1 MVELLNQWLPN
12 VMDRP
17 DVFIKSI
24 QETFI
29 MVGWSGAIS
38 FVVGLFLGVLI
49 TVTKPG
55 NILEHPL
62 VRSMEAYTPHGET
75 SCLRHSINVSYL
87 SYLYCRDHGW
97 QARAAARAGLLH
109 DLFLYDWHFHA
120 KETGNYFHGLT
131 HPRRAL
137 ENAQR
142 LFSLTDREKNIILR
156 HMWPLTITPPKY
168 REAYVIVMFDK
179 YCSLMETFHKP
190 VMELMEY
197 QELTADLKKG
207 FAAQ

>member
-1 MVELLNQWLPN
+1 MIYTYQGGTGRCLSPLSAVGKENMEEQKYEEYE
-12 VMDRP
+12 DR
-17 DVFIKSI
+17 FKGYTEFYACI
-24 QETFI
+24 QDL
-29 MVGWSGAIS
+29 V
-38 FVVGLFLGVLI
+38 
-49 TVTKPG
+49 
-55 NILEHPL
+55 EHPA
-62 VRSMEAYTPHGET
+62 VQSMKKYPHHADITCFEHCMNVAYYNYE
-75 SCLRHSINVSYL
+75 I
-87 SYLYCRDHGW
+87 CRILGLN
-97 QARAAARAGLLH
+97 AKAAARGGILH

-156 HMWPLTITPPKY
+156 HMWPLTVTPPKY

>member
-1 MVELLNQWLPN
+1 MIY
-12 VMDRP
+12 RS
-17 DVFIKSI
+17 K
-24 QETFI
+24 ET
-29 MVGWSGAIS
+29 VCS
-38 FVVGLFLGVLI
+38 I
-49 TVTKPG
+49 TVPRDPEYLALVQD
-55 NILEHPL
+55 ILEHPL
-62 VRSMEAYTPHGET
+62 VRSMEAYTQHGET

-156 HMWPLTITPPKY
+156 HMWPLTVTPPKY
-168 REAYVIVMFDK
+168 RRAVSGKAFLCAPGP
-179 YCSLMETFHKP
+179 YCARAVLRFG
-190 VMELMEY
+190 
-197 QELTADLKKG
+197 LTALRERTARRREQLRMPFCSG
-207 FAAQ
+207 RLTGAPRFP